1 MGFDHA
7 DDFHTPDSAEEAPV
21 VDRRP
26 IDRETAVTTAA
37 RDPRARFQTKY

>member
-21 VDRRP
+21 VDR
-26 IDRETAVTTAA
+26 ETAVTTAA